1 MGTPAAC
8 AYATIIFGQHENC
21 VILPNFHSHLI
32 YYKRYID
39 DIFAIWLPSDRQQ
52 INTWNKFKK
61 ELNSWSSL
69 EWVIEEPSLST
80 AFLNLNLKLV
90 GNTIK
95 TSTYQNP
102 MNLYLYTPPSS
113 SHPPSFLKGLIS
125 GELRHY
131 FLQNNRIDFQ
141 NILAKFINR
150 LVSRGHTIDNLK
162 PLLLQSASALDHH
175 TLTPATTE
183 NPSTLFL
190 HWTYHLNGLQGQDLR
205 KAFDTTVK
213 NALPYDKMQ
222 VVVARPKN
230 LRDVLTRATTKV
242 PDYLDIE
249 HLITNILQERSP

>member
-80 AFLNLNLKLV
+80 AFLNLHLKLV

-102 MNLYLYTPPSS
+102 MNRYLYIPPSS
-113 SHPPSFLKGLIS
+113 SHPPS
-125 GELRHY
+125 
-131 FLQNNRIDFQ
+131 
-141 NILAKFINR
+141 
-150 LVSRGHTIDNLK
+150 
-162 PLLLQSASALDHH
+162 
-175 TLTPATTE
+175 
-183 NPSTLFL
+183 
-190 HWTYHLNGLQGQDLR
+190 
-205 KAFDTTVK
+205 
-213 NALPYDKMQ
+213 
-222 VVVARPKN
+222 
-230 LRDVLTRATTKV
+230 
-242 PDYLDIE
+242 
-249 HLITNILQERSP
+249 